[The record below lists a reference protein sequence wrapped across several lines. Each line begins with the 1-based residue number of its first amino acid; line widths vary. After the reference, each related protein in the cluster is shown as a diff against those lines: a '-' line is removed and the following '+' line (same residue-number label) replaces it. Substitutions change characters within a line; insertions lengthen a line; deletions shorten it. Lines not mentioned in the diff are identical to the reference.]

1 MASRATD
8 TGLDRLYQL
17 PLGGFTEARN
27 LLAKAAGPGG
37 SAIKALEKPSVPA
50 WAVNQL
56 YWRERRTYDRLVR
69 ASERLR
75 AAHAQALSGKKIDLP
90 LIELQHRAAL
100 KEAADSVRRLLAS
113 AGDAATQATMKA
125 VVDTLQ
131 ALPGGGAPGRL
142 TKALAPLGFGAL
154 GALMKRGATSTSL
167 AEVVTF
173 APPKPKPDEVAEAA
187 TRAREAA
194 NARLRELDRKAP
206 ALKKTLAAAR
216 AALDRAER
224 ARADLDVKLQAAVAE
239 LAERRLAWERA
250 ERDSRTTEEERAH
263 LRKTV

>member
-1 MASRATD
+1 MSKP
-8 TGLDRLYQL
+8 LDQLFQL
-17 PLGGFTEARN
+17 PLSEFTAARN
-27 LLAKAAGPGG
+27 LLAKAAGADGA
-37 SAIKALEKPSVPA
+37 AIKALDKPTVPA

-56 YWRERRTYDRLVR
+56 YWRDRRTYDRLIK

-100 KEAADSVRRLLAS
+100 KEAADAVRRLLAS

-131 ALPGGGAPGRL
+131 ALPGGGAPGHL

-173 APPKPKPDEVAEAA
+173 APPKPKADEVAEAA

-194 NARLRELDRKAP
+194 RVRLRDLDRKAP

-224 ARADLDVKLQAAVAE
+224 ARADLDARIQAATAE

-250 ERDSRTTEEERAH
+250 ERDARTVEEERAH
-263 LRKTV
+263 LRKSEAAT

>member
-1 MASRATD
+1 VAKP
-8 TGLDRLYQL
+8 LDQLFQL
-17 PLGGFTEARN
+17 PLSEFTAARN
-27 LLAKAAGPGG
+27 LFAKAAADGG
-37 SAIKALEKPSVPA
+37 AAIKALEKPSVPA

-56 YWRERRTYDRLVR
+56 YWRDRRTYDRLIK

-90 LIELQHRAAL
+90 MIELQHRAAL

-131 ALPGGGAPGRL
+131 ALPGGGVPGQL

-173 APPKPKPDEVAEAA
+173 APPKPKADEVAEAA
-187 TRAREAA
+187 IRAKDAA
-194 NARLRELDRKAP
+194 KARLQELDRKAP

-216 AALDRAER
+216 AAFEKAER
-224 ARADLDVKLQAAVAE
+224 ARADLDQKIQAATAE
-239 LAERRLAWERA
+239 LADRRLAWERA
-250 ERDSRTTEEERAH
+250 DRDARVVEDERTH
-263 LRKTV
+263 LRKTVSAT

>member
-17 PLGGFTEARN
+17 PLSGFTEARN

-37 SAIKALEKPSVPA
+37 AAIKALEKPSVPA

-56 YWRERRTYDRLVR
+56 YWRERRTYDRLIR

-154 GALMKRGATSTSL
+154 GALMKRGATSSSL

-173 APPKPKPDEVAEAA
+173 APPKPKPMKWPRRPPARGKRR
-187 TRAREAA
+187 TRGCGSWTGRRRRCKRRWP
-194 NARLRELDRKAP
+194 RLEPRWTVRS
-206 ALKKTLAAAR
+206 AR
-216 AALDRAER
+216 API
-224 ARADLDVKLQAAVAE
+224 
-239 LAERRLAWERA
+239 
-250 ERDSRTTEEERAH
+250 SM
-263 LRKTV
+263 

>member
-1 MASRATD
+1 VNKP
-8 TGLDRLYQL
+8 LDQLFQL
-17 PLGGFTEARN
+17 PLSEFTAARN
-27 LLAKAAGPGG
+27 LLAKAAGDGG
-37 SAIKALEKPSVPA
+37 AAIKALEKPSVPA

-56 YWRERRTYDRLVR
+56 YWRDRRTYDRLIK
-69 ASERLR
+69 ASERQR

-131 ALPGGGAPGRL
+131 ALPGGGEPGHL

-187 TRAREAA
+187 SRAKEA
-194 NARLRELDRKAP
+194 NRKRLKELDVKAAGLAK
-206 ALKKTLAAAR
+206 ALTSAR
-216 AALDRAER
+216 AAL
-224 ARADLDVKLQAAVAE
+224 
-239 LAERRLAWERA
+239 ERA
-250 ERDSRTTEEERAH
+250 ERSKADAERNLQAAAAEVVKRRTEVDRLERDARATDQERSN
-263 LRKTV
+263 LT